1 MSWCAK
7 LPLRWWRCCS
17 SVSSSILACWFQ
29 KNKSFSKG
37 TLSFARFA
45 TFEIPQHLVNKLSD
59 NITEANSEHMAPSRV
74 AHFFDKR
81 WSLRSILSGHNFS
94 GDDAQKN
101 SSNGAKSR
109 LVMLFKRVFLHGWT
123 DFQPLPAPPY

>member
-1 MSWCAK
+1 
-7 LPLRWWRCCS
+7 
-17 SVSSSILACWFQ
+17 
-29 KNKSFSKG
+29 
-37 TLSFARFA
+37 
-45 TFEIPQHLVNKLSD
+45 
-59 NITEANSEHMAPSRV
+59 MAPSRV
-74 AHFFDKR
+74 AHFFDKC

-123 DFQPLPAPPY
+123 DFQPLPAPPYEIAPRSFEHDIPWLPWLKNLPECFS